1 MAIPGTEVMK
11 VGAVSP
17 GEFDQYVIIPRLGMK
32 QETIFVPDWVLV
44 CHAQNAKLELVIPI
58 WWP

>member
-11 VGAVSP
+11 IGTVSP
-17 GEFDQYVIIPRLGMK
+17 GEFDQNVLIPRLGMK
-32 QETIFVPDWVLV
+32 QETILAPDCVLV

-58 WWP
+58 W